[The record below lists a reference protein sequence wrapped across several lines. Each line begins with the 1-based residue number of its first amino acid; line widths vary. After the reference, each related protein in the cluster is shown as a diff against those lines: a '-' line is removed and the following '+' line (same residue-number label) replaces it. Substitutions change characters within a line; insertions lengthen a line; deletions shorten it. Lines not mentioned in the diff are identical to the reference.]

1 MGNLQQSK
9 SQGANT
15 KVDGHPQIAL
25 RPESLLAT
33 LATWLRLGLPG
44 KGAGDY
50 NKHQE
55 YGFATFKKKDIW
67 WKTLHIYIIIHI

>member
-1 MGNLQQSK
+1 MFTHFSVKHHLLLEIMGNLTYSNQK

-44 KGAGDY
+44 TGAGDY
-50 NKHQE
+50 NKH
-55 YGFATFKKKDIW
+55 
-67 WKTLHIYIIIHI
+67 